1 MRGFASFL
9 CLTGSKWTAFGF
21 WSVCWTKEDILRCH
35 FGRFYIFIGVKI
47 ISGWIYN
54 ENKPSFSRS
63 SCCLIGP
70 TINNR
75 CKIPLSVSQNRRAES
90 SCESGSFTPTFS
102 MNTRVKILCRG
113 GRRERLLRGS
123 AAASTDQT
131 AALPQDIV
139 FEQRAGAAI
148 IHAFTPT
155 AEWSHFQAAGVPMY
169 AYLWVKS
176 TSSRPLSGGCW
187 KAFWEKLGLSDWSGS
202 RRESGY
208 TELMTEALHITDGW
222 YNSVRVSE
230 GGCSFKMSAEYP
242 ALWGLFSGGVH
253 LTGSVVDDLKLTPLC
268 SMMGDFGSPR
278 CAHSPDVVEEVDRL
292 QLLHPSWLFYESAV
306 INMIGGVQAF
316 SVPRRNELETG
327 DVRRQTPW
335 LHPRMLESLRCWRHH
350 RGRGYKWLSVFS
362 AHNSLQEQTTLCLY
376 WFVQWLVFLVLLRC
390 HWCWTETSLGA
401 GAIQHLILSL
411 KIPSALQSDVMWSEV
426 RCAPF
431 VNLLK
436 WRVLTC

>member
-1 MRGFASFL
+1 MWGFASFF

-102 MNTRVKILCRG
+102 MITRVKILCRG

-187 KAFWEKLGLSDWSGS
+187 KAFWEKLGISDWSGS

-208 TELMTEALHITDGW
+208 TELMAEALHITDGW

-327 DVRRQTPW
+327 DVRRQTALTAPPDVGESQVLTSSSGTW
-335 LHPRMLESLRCWRHH
+335 VQMAVGILGSQQPSGTNYIVFVLICTVTRLPGTPPLSLMLDRNVSGCRCDPTPDSL
-350 RGRGYKWLSVFS
+350 SE
-362 AHNSLQEQTTLCLY
+362 NTLC
-376 WFVQWLVFLVLLRC
+376 F
-390 HWCWTETSLGA
+390 T
-401 GAIQHLILSL
+401 
-411 KIPSALQSDVMWSEV
+411 
-426 RCAPF
+426 
-431 VNLLK
+431 K
-436 WRVLTC
+436 WRDAKWIEMCAIC